1 MQSTVPSLIV
11 LLSKY
16 VIIKCGM
23 PNVLQTEA
31 VIISMSEGI
40 KESKHNGAGAEVFLF
55 PRLLSNNLQT
65 NLVATSFLLLWL
77 SLWLPFLPGL

>member
-1 MQSTVPSLIV
+1 M
-11 LLSKY
+11 
-16 VIIKCGM
+16 KCGM

-40 KESKHNGAGAEVFLF
+40 EESKHNVAGTDMFFL
-55 PRLLSNNLQT
+55 PRLLSSNLQT
-65 NLVATSFLLLWL
+65 NLVATLFLLLWL